1 MHSSLCTIHI
11 IFTLTMLQK
20 LTAWQAWLFIINW

>member
-1 MHSSLCTIHI
+1 
-11 IFTLTMLQK
+11 MLQK